1 MSRDFSARQREVKER
16 RQRRGKNDK
25 ERRKRGRAEK
35 IGGREE
41 GKEKIRGKNKG
52 KEREKEKRRRNR
64 RRFLYAFTMLR
75 DARRLSSRVVLLST
89 AKRIAALPFIDRR
102 PCLVIL

>member
-16 RQRRGKNDK
+16 RQREAKARKGGK
-25 ERRKRGRAEK
+25 K

-64 RRFLYAFTMLR
+64 RRFPSMRSRCCAT
-75 DARRLSSRVVLLST
+75 RRLSSRVVLLST
-89 AKRIAALPFIDRR
+89 AKRIASSFYR
-102 PCLVIL
+102 